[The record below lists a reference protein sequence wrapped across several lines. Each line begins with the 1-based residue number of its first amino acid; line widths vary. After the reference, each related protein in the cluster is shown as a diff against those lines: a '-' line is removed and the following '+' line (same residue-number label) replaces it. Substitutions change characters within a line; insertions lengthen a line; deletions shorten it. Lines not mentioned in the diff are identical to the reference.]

1 MKIKVLFIAPYTAM
15 SYLMEDFRSEIDDI
29 EVDVKVGNLEAAIPI
44 AKRAEREGYDVIVS
58 RGGTAKLIA
67 DVTNLPVIDVHISG
81 YDMLRVLTL
90 ANQFPGKKAIVGFSN
105 ITIGAKTITDI
116 LEIPI
121 DVYTVEKAEEVEPLI
136 LNLKKEEFTVIM
148 GDVVTVNVAD
158 KFGLEGILIQSGR
171 EAIFDAFQR
180 VRSLFDF
187 IQKIQAEVSL
197 LKSLLDKTDSDLVV
211 FNTNQEV
218 VFQQWHSLSPSEVR
232 LEQLLASFDE
242 ETTVLLHLD
251 DNEKVTA
258 TPSRILAGENEYTV
272 FALSKLRRAY
282 TVNKIKADTVQQ
294 PPMIIRESESMAFC
308 LAQAEANLDKH
319 NWALIGEKGT
329 GKELLAR
336 FIHYQKF
343 QGRGLFV
350 KGSAAEILSD
360 FEATDQEIRTIFIY
374 GVEQLTEKDLLTLM
388 KLIQRTA
395 QVIFI
400 LSLEEEHAS
409 IQSFLFHP
417 FTARVYIPPLRERQK
432 DIRALAAY
440 FIADFHREKGTT
452 PIKIK
457 DEAVHLLEQY
467 SWPGNVKELKA
478 LIQDAVLLEKRD
490 VLDGKIVEHLLNKK
504 TASKYEKIDE
514 SFLQGTL
521 EDIEKRI
528 IHILLEE
535 EDGNQTKVA
544 KRLGI
549 NRSTLWRK
557 LKN

>member
-1 MKIKVLFIAPYTAM
+1 
-15 SYLMEDFRSEIDDI
+15 MEDFRSEIDDI

-350 KGSAAEILSD
+350 KGSATEILSD

-395 QVIFI
+395 HVNFI

>member
-1 MKIKVLFIAPYTAM
+1 
-15 SYLMEDFRSEIDDI
+15 MEDFRSEIDDI

>member
-350 KGSAAEILSD
+350 KGSATEILSD

>member
-350 KGSAAEILSD
+350 KGSATEILSD

-395 QVIFI
+395 HVNFI

>member
-1 MKIKVLFIAPYTAM
+1 M

-350 KGSAAEILSD
+350 KGSATEILSD